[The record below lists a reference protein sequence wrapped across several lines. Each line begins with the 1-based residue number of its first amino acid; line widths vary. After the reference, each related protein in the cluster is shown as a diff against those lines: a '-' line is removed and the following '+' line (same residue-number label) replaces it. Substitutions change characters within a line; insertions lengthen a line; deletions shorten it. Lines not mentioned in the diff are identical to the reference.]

1 MLNRLTLYQSQ
12 LTTRRDYFKTIV
24 GVVQMNSTQDTEKNF
39 QTAKFYVDL
48 CAQRDAKFVC
58 LPENFHYQGR

>member
-39 QTAKFYVDL
+39 
-48 CAQRDAKFVC
+48 
-58 LPENFHYQGR
+58 